1 MKTHITANPP
11 KLEAIDL
18 KKRFRLGQTEINALD
33 GVSLTVQAGE
43 FLAISGSSGSG
54 KSTLLNLLGLL
65 DVPDTGHIKINGHST
80 DRMSDK
86 ALSEMRA
93 KHIGFIFQSFHL
105 IPTLSALENVEYPL
119 LLLNTPTKERK
130 HLAREILK
138 KVGLSRHLNHRPA
151 KMSGGQRQRVA
162 IARAMVKSPSLILA
176 DEPTASLDR
185 TTAIQIMELMRELNK
200 ETGMTF
206 LFSSHDPVVLDYAS
220 RIIPVSEGKIET
232 SKIHKGH
239 LYVA

>member
-1 MKTHITANPP
+1 MKSNITSIVP

-18 KKRFRLGQTEINALD
+18 KKRFLLGQTEINALD
-33 GVSLTVQAGE
+33 GVSLTVQSGE

-65 DVPDTGHIKINGHST
+65 DIPDSGQIKINGKST
-80 DRMSDK
+80 SHLSDR

-130 HLAREILK
+130 HLAKEILK
-138 KVGLSRHLNHRPA
+138 KVGLGRHMHHRPA

-185 TTAIQIMELMRELNK
+185 TTAIQIMTLMKDLNK
-200 ETGMTF
+200 ETSMTF

-220 RIIPVSEGKIET
+220 RIIAVSEGKIES
-232 SKIHKGH
+232 SKSHKGTLH
-239 LYVA
+239 VA